1 MLYGK
6 KIIRLILL
14 LAACDVAMAGVWGW
28 NMPRG
33 VTPISHEIYHLHMV
47 IFYICV
53 VIGVLVFGVMFYAM
67 IKHRKSKG
75 AVPAN
80 FHDHLG
86 VEIAWTIIPAV
97 ILIAMAI
104 PATHVLMAMSN
115 TEKAEVNIKVTVYQ
129 WYWRY
134 DYLDDNVKFYSRL
147 STPQEQIHNKRPKGK
162 WYLLEVDNPVVLPIH
177 KKVRFLMTANDVNHS
192 WWVPELGIKKDALPG
207 MINEA
212 WAKIEKP
219 GVYRGKCT
227 ELCGMQHGYMPIVVV
242 ALNDHDYNEW
252 LYAKKV
258 GIKLAP
264 ELLEE
269 AAHLEEQ
276 GTKEAL
282 HLHNATDVKKSQEPV
297 KLSKDT
303 LMSEGKTVYNK
314 ICAACHQASGKGMPP
329 AFPAIIGSKIATGPL
344 ADHIDIILNGSKNN
358 KAMQAFRDQLT
369 DREIAAVITYQRN
382 AFGNDDKAKYGD
394 KAGGLVQPEQIKKA
408 REQ

>member
-1 MLYGK
+1 MHYGK
-6 KIIRLILL
+6 KIIPFI
-14 LAACDVAMAGVWGW
+14 AAAPSAFAGVWGW
-28 NMPRG
+28 NMPKG

-53 VIGVLVFGVMFYAM
+53 VIGVVVFSVMFYAM
-67 IKHRKSKG
+67 FKHRKSKG

-86 VEIAWTIIPAV
+86 VEIAWTIIPAI

-104 PATHVLMAMSN
+104 PATHVLMAMHN
-115 TEKAEVNIKVTVYQ
+115 TEKAAVNIKVTGYQ

-134 DYLDDNVKFYSRL
+134 DYLDENIKFFSRL
-147 STPQEQIHNKRPKGK
+147 STPQAQIHNQRPKGK
-162 WYLLEVDNPVVLPIH
+162 WYLLEVDQPLVLPIH

-227 ELCGMQHGYMPIVVV
+227 ELCGMQHGYMPIEVI
-242 ALNDHDYNEW
+242 ALNQHDYQEW
-252 LYAKKV
+252 LYAKKS
-258 GIKLAP
+258 GIKMAP
-264 ELLEE
+264 EMLEE

-276 GTKEAL
+276 GVKEAL
-282 HLHNATDVKKSQEPV
+282 HLHNATAKIAEAKPV
-297 KLSKDT
+297 VLSKST
-303 LMSEGKTVYNK
+303 LMNEGKAVYNK
-314 ICAACHQASGKGMPP
+314 ICVACHQAKGQGMPP
-329 AFPAIIGSKIATGPL
+329 AFPAIAGSKVATGPL
-344 ADHIDIILNGSKNN
+344 AAHIDIILNGSKNN

-382 AFGNDDKAKYGD
+382 AFGNANKDKYGKD
-394 KAGGLVQPEQIKKA
+394 AGGVIQPDQIKQA

>member
-1 MLYGK
+1 MRYGNMIA
-6 KIIRLILL
+6 KILTLIA
-14 LAACDVAMAGVWGW
+14 LAISAHAGVWGW

-53 VIGVLVFGVMFYAM
+53 VIGALVFGVMFYAM
-67 IKHRKSKG
+67 FKHRKSKG

-86 VEIAWTIIPAV
+86 VEIAWTIVPAL

-115 TEKAEVNIKVTVYQ
+115 TEKAAVNIKVTGYQ

-134 DYLDDNVKFYSRL
+134 DYLDENLKFFSRL
-147 STPQEQIHNKRPKGK
+147 STPQEQIHNQRPKGK
-162 WYLLEVDNPVVLPIH
+162 WYLLEVDKPLVVPIH
-177 KKVRFLMTANDVNHS
+177 KKIRFLMTANDVNHS

-227 ELCGMQHGYMPIVVV
+227 ELCGMHHGYMPVVV
-242 ALNDHDYNEW
+242 IALNDHDYKEW
-252 LYAKKV
+252 LYAQKSGV
-258 GIKLAP
+258 AVAP
-264 ELLEE
+264 EMLEE
-269 AAHLEEQ
+269 AAHLEAT

-282 HLHNATDVKKSQEPV
+282 HLHNGFQQKQASAPV
-297 KLSKDT
+297 KLSKST
-303 LMSEGKTVYNK
+303 LMSEGKAVYSK
-314 ICAACHQASGKGMPP
+314 ICVACHQANGKGMPP
-329 AFPAIIGSKIATGPL
+329 AFPAILGSKIATGPIGP
-344 ADHIDIILNGSKNN
+344 HIDIILNGGKNN

-382 AFGNDDKAKYGD
+382 AFGNDNTSKYGKD
-394 KAGGLVQPEQIKKA
+394 AGGIIQPSQIKSA
-408 REQ
+408 REK

>member
-1 MLYGK
+1 MHYGK
-6 KIIRLILL
+6 KIIPLLISFNS
-14 LAACDVAMAGVWGW
+14 AFAGVWGW

-53 VIGVLVFGVMFYAM
+53 VIGVVVFSVMFYSM
-67 IKHRKSKG
+67 FKHRKSKG

-86 VEIAWTIIPAV
+86 VEIAWTIIPAI

-104 PATHVLMAMSN
+104 PATRVLMAMHN
-115 TEKAEVNIKVTVYQ
+115 TEKAAVNIKVTGYQ

-134 DYLDDNVKFYSRL
+134 DYLDENIKFFSRL
-147 STPQEQIHNKRPKGK
+147 STPQEQIHNQRPKGQ
-162 WYLLEVDNPVVLPIH
+162 WYLLEVDQPLVVPIH
-177 KKVRFLMTANDVNHS
+177 KKIRFLMTANDVNHS

-212 WAKIEKP
+212 WAKIDKS

-227 ELCGMQHGYMPIVVV
+227 ELCGMQHGYMPVVV
-242 ALNDHDYNEW
+242 IALNDHDYKEW
-252 LYAKKV
+252 LYAKKT

-264 ELLEE
+264 EMLEE

-282 HLHNATDVKKSQEPV
+282 HLHNATRTKKPEPAV
-297 KLSKDT
+297 LLKST
-303 LMSEGKTVYNK
+303 LMVEGKAVYNK
-314 ICAACHQASGKGMPP
+314 ICVACHQAKGQGMPP
-329 AFPAIIGSKIATGPL
+329 AFPAIAGSKIATGPL
-344 ADHIDIILNGSKNN
+344 APHIDIILNGSKNN
-358 KAMQAFRDQLT
+358 QAMQAFRDQLT

-382 AFGNDDKAKYGD
+382 AFGNDDKAKYG
-394 KAGGLVQPEQIKKA
+394 KHAGGVVQPDEIKKA

>member
-1 MLYGK
+1 MRYGK
-6 KIIRLILL
+6 KIIPFLL
-14 LAACDVAMAGVWGW
+14 LVHQAFAGVWGW
-28 NMPRG
+28 NMPKG

-53 VIGVLVFGVMFYAM
+53 AIGLLVFSVMFYSM

-75 AVPAN
+75 AIPAN

-86 VEIAWTIIPAV
+86 VEIAWTIVPAI

-104 PATHVLMAMSN
+104 PATRVLMAMHN
-115 TEKAEVNIKVTVYQ
+115 TEKAAVNIKVTGYQ

-134 DYLDDNVKFYSRL
+134 DYLDENIKFFSRL
-147 STPQEQIHNKRPKGK
+147 STPQEQIHNQRPKSP
-162 WYLLEVDNPVVLPIH
+162 WYLIEVDQPLVVPIH
-177 KKVRFLMTANDVNHS
+177 KKIRFLMTAHDVNHS

-227 ELCGMQHGYMPIVVV
+227 ELCGMQHGYMPVVVV
-242 ALNDHDYNEW
+242 ALNEHDYQEW
-252 LYAKKV
+252 LYAKKT

-269 AAHLEEQ
+269 AAHVEER
-276 GTKEAL
+276 GVKEAL
-282 HLHNATDVKKSQEPV
+282 HLHNATKNKKTEPTV
-297 KLSKDT
+297 LSKST
-303 LMSEGKTVYNK
+303 LMAEGKTVYDK
-314 ICAACHQASGKGMPP
+314 ICIACHQAKGQGMPP
-329 AFPAIIGSKIATGPL
+329 AFPAIAGSKIATGIL

-358 KAMQAFRDQLT
+358 QAMQAFRDQLT

-382 AFGNDDKAKYGD
+382 AFGNDDKAKYGKD
-394 KAGGLVQPEQIKKA
+394 AGGIVQPDVIKKT
-408 REQ
+408 REK

>member
-1 MLYGK
+1 MSYGK
-6 KIIRLILL
+6 KFTLII
-14 LAACDVAMAGVWGW
+14 LAVISNSLYAGAWGW

-53 VIGVLVFGVMFYAM
+53 VIGVLVFSVMFYAM

-86 VEIAWTIIPAV
+86 VEIAWTIIPAL
-97 ILIAMAI
+97 ILVAMAI
-104 PATHVLMAMSN
+104 PATNVLMAMNN
-115 TEKAEVNIKVTVYQ
+115 TEKAEVNIKVTGYQ

-147 STPQEQIHNKRPKGK
+147 STPQEQIHNQRPKGK
-162 WYLLEVDNPVVLPIH
+162 WYLLEVDEPLVLPIH
-177 KKVRFLMTANDVNHS
+177 KKIRFMMTANDVNHS

-207 MINEA
+207 MINSA
-212 WAKIEKP
+212 WAIIEQP

-242 ALNDHDYNEW
+242 ALNNHDYNEW
-252 LYAKKV
+252 LYAKKTGV
-258 GIKLAP
+258 RIAP
-264 ELLEE
+264 EMLEE
-269 AAHLEEQ
+269 AVSLELK

-282 HLHNATDVKKSQEPV
+282 HLHNATKVKEAQKPV

-303 LMSEGKTVYNK
+303 LMTEGKSVYNK
-314 ICAACHQASGKGMPP
+314 ICSACHQASGKGMPP

-344 ADHIDIILNGSKNN
+344 AQHIDIILNGSKKNQ
-358 KAMQAFRDQLT
+358 AMQAFRDQLT

-382 AFGNDDKAKYGD
+382 AFGNDNKKKYG
-394 KAGGLVQPEQIKKA
+394 KYAGGIIQPEIITKA
-408 REQ
+408 RDN